1 MKLRTFVFA
10 LPPYDPKSNG
20 VHLYYEIAE
29 MFRRAGHRV
38 LATPLNNSKIH
49 QDLLSAN
56 FLTSPFELIEPTEVR
71 PDWVPVF
78 PDTSLHHFSEQFETK
93 CRIWYLLNK
102 PYALTGEA
110 CNYRP
115 NDMVLCYSKFISNIY
130 PVFFFNRYN
139 PRLRS
144 FITPELRDRPKKNR
158 ILFYI
163 GKCVNETIPDSVHR
177 ISEKFRSPIVTIN
190 RAVPEKQ
197 EHLWQLIRS
206 SRLVVSTDPVTN
218 LNYESTLLGTPCYIA
233 DNYTRTDYSNYEI
246 PLPGIF
252 DNEELLERMYLDGIP
267 DEVHHQILATYDA
280 TTSNH
285 SVTLERML
293 ACIDTH
299 LERST
304 KKDES
309 CMHQHNDEINRL
321 RLENDRLQQQVGLL
335 KNPAEPNLAVGF
347 SLKPYLT
354 PFSRLK
360 FAALKVQS
368 FLLLVLLRVTT
379 NTAVAYECFHKM
391 ESFRTKARR
400 NAVARSFYK
409 QARGIKK

>member
-1 MKLRTFVFA
+1 MKSRTFVFA

-29 MFRRAGHRV
+29 MFRCAGHRV
-38 LATPLNNSKIH
+38 MATPLNNSKLPEELFTA
-49 QDLLSAN
+49 DFLS
-56 FLTSPFELIEPTEVR
+56 SPFELIHPAQGGA
-71 PDWVPVF
+71 DCVPVF
-78 PDTSLHHFSEQFETK
+78 PDTSLHFFTEQFETK

-110 CNYRP
+110 CKYRP
-115 NDMVLCYSKFISNIY
+115 NDLVLCYSKFISNIY

-144 FITPELRDRPKKNR
+144 FITPELRERPKKNR

-163 GKCVNETIPDSVHR
+163 GKCVNKVIPDSVYR

-190 RAVPEKQ
+190 RAFPEKQ

-246 PLPGIF
+246 PLLGIF

-285 SVTLERML
+285 SVTVERML

-299 LERST
+299 LERSAN
-304 KKDES
+304 KDES
-309 CMHQHNDEINRL
+309 SMHQHNDEINRL
-321 RLENDRLQQQVGLL
+321 RLENDRLQQEVGFL
-335 KNPAEPNLAVGF
+335 KNPAEPDLTVGF

-354 PFSRLK
+354 PFLRLK

-379 NTAVAYECFHKM
+379 NTAVAYECYHKM

-409 QARGIKK
+409 QAHAIKK

>member
-1 MKLRTFVFA
+1 M
-10 LPPYDPKSNG
+10 
-20 VHLYYEIAE
+20 
-29 MFRRAGHRV
+29 
-38 LATPLNNSKIH
+38 ATPLNDSKLPEELFTA
-49 QDLLSAN
+49 DFLS
-56 FLTSPFELIEPTEVR
+56 SPFELIHPAQGGA
-71 PDWVPVF
+71 DCVPVF
-78 PDTSLHHFSEQFETK
+78 PDTSLHFFTEQFETK

-110 CNYRP
+110 CKYRP
-115 NDMVLCYSKFISNIY
+115 NDLVLCYSKFISNIY

-144 FITPELRDRPKKNR
+144 FITPELRERPKKNR

-163 GKCVNETIPDSVHR
+163 GKCVNEAIPDSVHH

-190 RAVPEKQ
+190 RAFPEKQ
-197 EHLWQLIRS
+197 EYLWQLIRS

-233 DNYTRTDYSNYEI
+233 NNYTCTDYSNYEI

-252 DNEELLERMYLDGIP
+252 DNEELLERMYSDGIP
-267 DEVHHQILATYDA
+267 DKVHHQILETYDA

-285 SVTLERML
+285 SVTVERML
-293 ACIDTH
+293 ARIDAH
-299 LERST
+299 LEHIA
-304 KKDES
+304 KKEKS

-335 KNPAEPNLAVGF
+335 KNPLEPDLAVGF
-347 SLKPYLT
+347 SFKPYLK
-354 PFSRLK
+354 PLSRRK
-360 FAALKVQS
+360 FAMLKVQS

-379 NTAVAYECFHKM
+379 NTAVASECFHKM
-391 ESFRTKARR
+391 ESFRIKARH
-400 NAVARSFYK
+400 NAAARSFYK
-409 QARGIKK
+409 QARGTKK